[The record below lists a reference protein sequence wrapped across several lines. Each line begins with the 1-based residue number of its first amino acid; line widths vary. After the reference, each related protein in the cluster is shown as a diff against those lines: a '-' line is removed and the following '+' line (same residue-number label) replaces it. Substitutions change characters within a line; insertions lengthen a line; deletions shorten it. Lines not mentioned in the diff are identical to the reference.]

1 MLILSNTLDQYLDQY
16 STITKKL
23 GVMIEAGDSDQIFSK
38 RKAISALLPYAI
50 TRKKRGQPELL
61 DMFLRAAQSTN
72 FEDFIWV
79 HPLANTLFSIPYP
92 RSLDQVI
99 LLATPYAWRLRGP
112 HSEDEV
118 ARWVS
123 AVSAVPYTEKMGRCV
138 VSALLQIAAVDPLR
152 PHIPAN
158 LWGWLKKPQSPLN
171 VPAWRRENT
180 QFGVVHHIRG
190 LGDIEILKSYL
201 LIAWWNRDSPDNSG
215 STEMKDSLDNS
226 GFAEMKDS
234 IRKDFAGVGMSRHRR
249 DLIKELEEVREKDF
263 GSEREYGELKELLL
277 QVDMEAKKTLTSALP
292 KSSFFSST
300 NPL

>member
-1 MLILSNTLDQYLDQY
+1 
-16 STITKKL
+16 
-23 GVMIEAGDSDQIFSK
+23 MIEAGDSDQIFSK

-50 TRKKRGQPELL
+50 TLEKRGQPELL

-72 FEDFIWV
+72 FEDFIWA

-112 HSEDEV
+112 RSEDEV
-118 ARWVS
+118 ARWLS

-201 LIAWWNRDSPDNSG
+201 LIAWWNRDSLDNSGSAEVEDSSDDSGSAEVEDSPDNSG
-215 STEMKDSLDNS
+215 SAEVEDSPDNP

-249 DLIKELEEVREKDF
+249 DLIKELEEVREKHF

-292 KSSFFSST
+292 RSSFFSST